1 MTLYVAAA
9 LSWVVVVSVL
19 ALNLV
24 YIRELNVAVTVMAL
38 NVVFDVRGLNVAVN
52 VLKLNA
58 TIDVSFHIV

>member
-1 MTLYVAAA
+1 M
-9 LSWVVVVSVL
+9 SVL

-38 NVVFDVRGLNVAVN
+38 NVVIDVRGLNVAVN

-58 TIDVSFHIV
+58 TIDVSFHIVRTVMLYEPRIG